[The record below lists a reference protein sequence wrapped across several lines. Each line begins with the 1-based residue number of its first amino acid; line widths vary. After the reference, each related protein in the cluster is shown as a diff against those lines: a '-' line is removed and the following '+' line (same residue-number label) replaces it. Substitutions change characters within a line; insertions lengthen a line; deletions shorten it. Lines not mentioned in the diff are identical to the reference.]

1 MPMVAGSNP
10 ATPMMTKY
18 VKYSRKLRKDAIKV
32 LGGRCAACLND
43 DFRVLTFDHVDGG
56 GDADRGGRNQNNR
69 SVMRQVRDGER
80 DDIQLLCAN
89 CHHIK
94 TYHE

>member
-1 MPMVAGSNP
+1 MS
-10 ATPMMTKY
+10 KY
-18 VKYSRKLRKDAIKV
+18 IRYSFKLRQDAISQ
-32 LGGRCAACLND
+32 LGGKCAECGNND
-43 DFRVLTFDHVDGG
+43 YRVLQFDHIDGG

-69 SVMRQVRDGER
+69 SVMREVRDGKR

-89 CHHIK
+89 CHNIK